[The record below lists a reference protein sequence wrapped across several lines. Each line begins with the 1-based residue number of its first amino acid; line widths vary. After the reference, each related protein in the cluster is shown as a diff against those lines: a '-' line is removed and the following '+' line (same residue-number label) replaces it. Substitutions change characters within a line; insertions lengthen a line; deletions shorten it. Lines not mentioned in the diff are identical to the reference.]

1 MDRIAQQQ
9 LQHRESA
16 IAEIHSVADAE
27 RRKQSVRERLLDILG
42 GLPDYNGPLNSRVTA
57 RIEADSYTI
66 ENVIFESLPRF
77 YYMSPPTFTGLTNL
91 AVIPEFFCSPA
102 THKKGSRRGKGLPPI
117 WL

>member
-9 LQHRESA
+9 LQLRESA

-77 YYMSPPTFTGLTNL
+77 YVTANL
-91 AVIPEFFCSPA
+91 YRP
-102 THKKGSRRGKGLPPI
+102 HLG
-117 WL
+117 